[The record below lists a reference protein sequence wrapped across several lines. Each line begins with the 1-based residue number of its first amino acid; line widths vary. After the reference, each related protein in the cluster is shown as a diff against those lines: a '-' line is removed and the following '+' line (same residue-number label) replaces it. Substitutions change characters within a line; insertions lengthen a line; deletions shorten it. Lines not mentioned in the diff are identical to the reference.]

1 MMQKLKKTTVC
12 LSILGLAAAVTLSG
26 ESLVRAHESSNQ
38 GTEAQE
44 QDSEEL
50 HAGAFKKLT
59 AAEALE
65 DKDVKA
71 AMNQVYDLF
80 PETESYE
87 MNAYENVVSE
97 ENYDKY
103 VIRLKDDAES
113 FFHFAV
119 DAETGDVSYTIQS
132 LEASEILSYPN
143 AEKGLD
149 EIHAA
154 HPELK
159 SYEMTSANVVDN
171 FISDFSRYN
180 ITFSENDSN
189 HSMTFGID
197 AKTGEVI
204 HSSENKE

>member
-1 MMQKLKKTTVC
+1 MQKLKKTAVS
-12 LSILGLAAAVTLSG
+12 LSTLGLVAAVTLSG
-26 ESLVRAHESSNQ
+26 ESLVSAQENSNQ
-38 GTEAQE
+38 GIEAQE

-50 HAGAFKKLT
+50 HAGAFKKIT

-87 MNAYENVVSE
+87 INAYENVVSE

-103 VIRLKDDAES
+103 VIRLKDDGEN

-119 DAETGDVSYTIQS
+119 DAKTGDVSYTIQS
-132 LEASEILSYPN
+132 LEASEVRSYPN
-143 AEKGLD
+143 AEKGID

-159 SYEMTSANVVDN
+159 SYEITGVNVVDN
-171 FISDFSRYN
+171 FIKDFSRYN
-180 ITFSENDSN
+180 ITFSDNGSN
-189 HSMTFGID
+189 QSMTFGID
-197 AKTGEVI
+197 AKTGEII
-204 HSSENKE
+204 HSPENNE